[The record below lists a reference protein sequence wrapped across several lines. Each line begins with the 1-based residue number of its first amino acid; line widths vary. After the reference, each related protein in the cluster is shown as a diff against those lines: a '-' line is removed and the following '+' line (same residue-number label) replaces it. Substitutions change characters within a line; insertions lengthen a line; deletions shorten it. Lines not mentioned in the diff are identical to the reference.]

1 MDARRLSGLTR
12 GLFAAISGPTMMQE
26 QPILIIFCCIIPD

>member
-1 MDARRLSGLTR
+1 MNAWRLSGLTR
-12 GLFAAISGPTMMQE
+12 GLFGAISGLTMMQE